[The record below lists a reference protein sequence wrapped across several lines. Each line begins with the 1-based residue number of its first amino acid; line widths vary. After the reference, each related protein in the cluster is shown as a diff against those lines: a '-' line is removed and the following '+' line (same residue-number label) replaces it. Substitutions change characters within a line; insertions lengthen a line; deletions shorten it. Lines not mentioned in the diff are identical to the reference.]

1 MLLEATVWGE
11 RVSFPSC
18 HMMKWHEKSLAPFLS
33 RTLIWKKLAIKKQQ
47 NANQTLPMGTTA
59 AGSWYCSAGIGNPQ
73 WLPGSGKEIGKLYNY
88 RFFIY
93 LLWIISI
100 ILHLDHRC
108 RSGLRL
114 RATSF
119 VDDIA
124 RWGTVTPLA
133 LDSHDYEHVFI
144 FTRIDSI
151 PGLLHGFH
159 SYLWE
164 LSTME
169 YCHPHPQE
177 YTWINF

>member
-1 MLLEATVWGE
+1 MCSTF
-11 RVSFPSC
+11 S
-18 HMMKWHEKSLAPFLS
+18 
-33 RTLIWKKLAIKKQQ
+33 QQ
-47 NANQTLPMGTTA
+47 NPNLEKIGNKKTTKRKSNSTDGNH
-59 AGSWYCSAGIGNPQ
+59 GSWLLILFSWDWEPSMAT
-73 WLPGSGKEIGKLYNY
+73 WLWQRNWKIGKLYNY

-133 LDSHDYEHVFI
+133 LNSHDYDHVFI

-159 SYLWE
+159 SYL
-164 LSTME
+164 
-169 YCHPHPQE
+169 
-177 YTWINF
+177 